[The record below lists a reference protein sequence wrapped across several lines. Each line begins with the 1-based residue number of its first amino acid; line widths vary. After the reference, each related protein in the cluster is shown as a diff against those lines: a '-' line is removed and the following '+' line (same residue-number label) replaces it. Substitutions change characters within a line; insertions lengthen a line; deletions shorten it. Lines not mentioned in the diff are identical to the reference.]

1 MKYWEY
7 CNEIETFGKVQAV
20 RGLGPIKVK
29 LEKCLLK
36 YCPKG
41 RIPGIENRHLIV
53 SAFYTDRE
61 NIKREVFLGYGYNNA
76 YYRMENVK
84 STLLFLDWKSLG
96 STTQRNTVLC
106 GFNGHVATHIRPQ
119 KRQTVVQSSWRNPRL
134 RKTEGRMGNR
144 TH

>member
-1 MKYWEY
+1 LLAEIQAYIISLEASQYFIDRHESKPWREY
-7 CNEIETFGKVQAV
+7 CNGIETFGKVQAA

-84 STLLFLDWKSLG
+84 STLLFLD
-96 STTQRNTVLC
+96 
-106 GFNGHVATHIRPQ
+106 
-119 KRQTVVQSSWRNPRL
+119 
-134 RKTEGRMGNR
+134 
-144 TH
+144 